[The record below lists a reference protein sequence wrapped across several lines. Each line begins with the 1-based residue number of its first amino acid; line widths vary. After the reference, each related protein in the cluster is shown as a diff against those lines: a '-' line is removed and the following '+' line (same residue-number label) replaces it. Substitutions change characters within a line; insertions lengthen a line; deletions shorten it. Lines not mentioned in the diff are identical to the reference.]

1 MTIPSEMKINVI
13 NELGQG
19 TDNLGIA
26 LNRNAPVQ
34 EVYGIVHGQIQPN
47 LFLAISLKLKSE

>member
-1 MTIPSEMKINVI
+1 MTIPSEMKINAI

-19 TDNLGIA
+19 IDNLGIA

-47 LFLAISLKLKSE
+47 LF